1 MTKQETIAEFIGFDI
16 LSNGYY
22 QYGGEITRSLPD
34 FSSDYYWLMKAVRM
48 AFDTCEIIPDK
59 YDSMW
64 NLYIKRLHESFY
76 FPESDKIC
84 EELFIFVNW
93 YNQIKDKK

>member
-22 QYGGEITRSLPD
+22 QYEGEITRTLPNFD
-34 FSSDYYWLMKAVRM
+34 NDWEWLMKAVRM
-48 AFDTCEIIPDK
+48 AFDTCEIIPDR
-59 YDSMW
+59 YDDQW
-64 NLYIKRLHESFY
+64 DIYIKNLHKAFY
-76 FPESDKIC
+76 FPESEKIC
-84 EELFIFVNW
+84 EELYIFVQW